1 MEHILSIQNLSKQF
15 ASTKALDNV
24 TFNVERGSITG
35 LIGPNG
41 AGKTTML
48 RIINNILVAD
58 SGNITV
64 NGIPV
69 SMQTSPLLGYMP
81 EERGLYDKMR
91 ISDQIMYFGMLKK
104 GNPKRLKEIMNE
116 YLELFNLKGESNRR
130 IKELSKGNQ
139 QKVQIIATLVHEPE
153 LVMLDEPFSG
163 FYPINGALLQ
173 ELISRLNSRGTT
185 IMLSSHNMS
194 AIEEMCDNVAL
205 IDHGK
210 ILLDGNITQ
219 IRENHTDHKLS
230 LTTRRAVNTELLN
243 DSKTIQSITT
253 ITNTKRSGYSYIIQ
267 KAQGIS
273 NADLLSA
280 ISMQAEITHFE
291 ELLPSLSDLFIKY
304 TATTPQQ

>member
-163 FYPINGALLQ
+163 FDPINGALLQ

-230 LTTRRAVNTELLN
+230 LTTRRAVNTELLH